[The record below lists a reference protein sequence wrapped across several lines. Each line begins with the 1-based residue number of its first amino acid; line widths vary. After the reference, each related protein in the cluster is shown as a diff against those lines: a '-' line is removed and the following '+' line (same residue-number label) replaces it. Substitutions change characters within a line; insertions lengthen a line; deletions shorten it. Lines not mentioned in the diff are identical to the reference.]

1 MWILLITLKF
11 YARYLKDLVLLLY
24 CIFRSLHRLD
34 IKMIYSLT
42 SVSALLTY
50 LKRCVKI
57 LSSPE
62 AHSAG
67 CIRNPTREQA
77 GDVHTLN

>member
-1 MWILLITLKF
+1 MPDIN
-11 YARYLKDLVLLLY
+11 LKDLVLLLY
-24 CIFRSLHRLD
+24 CMFSSLHRLD

-67 CIRNPTREQA
+67 CICNPTRERA
-77 GDVHTLN
+77 CDVHTLK

>member
-1 MWILLITLKF
+1 MPDIN
-11 YARYLKDLVLLLY
+11 LKDLVLLLY
-24 CIFRSLHRLD
+24 CVFSSLHGLD

-42 SVSALLTY
+42 RVYVLLTY

-67 CIRNPTREQA
+67 WIHNPTREPA

>member
-1 MWILLITLKF
+1 MPDINLK
-11 YARYLKDLVLLLY
+11 YLVLLLY
-24 CIFRSLHRLD
+24 CMFSSLHRLD

-62 AHSAG
+62 APTEG
-67 CIRNPTREQA
+67 CIRNLTLERA

>member
-1 MWILLITLKF
+1 MPDIN
-11 YARYLKDLVLLLY
+11 LKDLVLLLY
-24 CIFRSLHRLD
+24 CMFSSLHRLD
-34 IKMIYSLT
+34 ITKMIYSLT

-50 LKRCVKI
+50 FKRCVKI

-62 AHSAG
+62 APTEG

>member
-1 MWILLITLKF
+1 MPDIN
-11 YARYLKDLVLLLY
+11 LKDLVLLLY
-24 CIFRSLHRLD
+24 CMFSSLHRLD
-34 IKMIYSLT
+34 ITKMIYSLIT

-50 LKRCVKI
+50 LKRYVKI

-62 AHSAG
+62 APTEG
-67 CIRNPTREQA
+67 CIRNPTLERA

>member
-1 MWILLITLKF
+1 MPDIN
-11 YARYLKDLVLLLY
+11 LKDLVLLLY
-24 CIFRSLHRLD
+24 CMFSSLHRLD
-34 IKMIYSLT
+34 IKIIYSLT
-42 SVSALLTY
+42 SVSAFLTY

-67 CIRNPTREQA
+67 CIRNPTSEQA

>member
-1 MWILLITLKF
+1 MPDIN
-11 YARYLKDLVLLLY
+11 LKDLVLLL
-24 CIFRSLHRLD
+24 CCMFSSLHRLD
-34 IKMIYSLT
+34 ISKMIYSLT
-42 SVSALLTY
+42 SVYALLTY

-57 LSSPE
+57 LTSPE

-67 CIRNPTREQA
+67 CIRNPTSEQA

>member
-1 MWILLITLKF
+1 MPDIN
-11 YARYLKDLVLLLY
+11 LKDLVLLLY
-24 CIFRSLHRLD
+24 CIFSSLHKLD
-34 IKMIYSLT
+34 FKVIYLLT
-42 SVSALLTY
+42 SVYVLLTY

-67 CIRNPTREQA
+67 CIRNPTLEQA

>member
-1 MWILLITLKF
+1 MPDIN
-11 YARYLKDLVLLLY
+11 LKDLVLLLY
-24 CIFRSLHRLD
+24 CMFSSLHRLD
-34 IKMIYSLT
+34 ITKMIYSLT

-50 LKRCVKI
+50 LKRRVKI

-62 AHSAG
+62 APSAG
-67 CIRNPTREQA
+67 CIPNPTREQA